1 MNLKQKQIKIR
12 NEKLMRIVGI
22 AIIVLCFASIFVVC
36 GVSAVKAPSTPDEAI
51 QGMSVETTIETTTN
65 VVVEETQPTT
75 EKETEPTTV
84 LEEVAA
90 VEVVEVEIEVEE
102 VEEYEEDTEVV
113 TYIEE
118 KEDIYSVG
126 NYSTSDIE
134 LIALV
139 TMAEAEGEPEQGK
152 RLVIDTI
159 LNRVESG
166 SYPNSVSGVVYQS
179 GQFTCMWNGRV
190 DCCYVSDYIVGLV
203 QEEITNRQSYDTI
216 YFMAG
221 GYSSYGTPLFQVGN
235 HYFSSF

>member
-1 MNLKQKQIKIR
+1 MNQL

-51 QGMSVETTIETTTN
+51 QGMSIETTIETTTN
-65 VVVEETQPTT
+65 VVVEETQST
-75 EKETEPTTV
+75 TEPTTV

-216 YFMAG
+216 YFTAG

>member
-1 MNLKQKQIKIR
+1 MNLKEKQRKIR

-36 GVSAVKAPSTPDEAI
+36 GVSAVKAPSTPDEII
-51 QGMSVETTIETTTN
+51 QNVSIETTVEMTTN
-65 VVVEETQPTT
+65 AIIEETQPTT
-75 EKETEPTTV
+75 EKETEPAIV
-84 LEEVAA
+84 LEEKEEVAA
-90 VEVVEVEIEVEE
+90 VEVVEVE
-102 VEEYEEDTEVV
+102 VEEYQEEDVEEEVI
-113 TYIEE
+113 YA
-118 KEDIYSVG
+118 EDTYSVG
-126 NYSTSDIE
+126 SYSNSDIE

-190 DCCYVSDYIVGLV
+190 DRCYVSDYIVGLV
-203 QEEITNRQSYDTI
+203 QEEIANRQSYDTI